1 MIGFSTGLAFAQ
13 SVDPTY
19 GEVATPP
26 QQALGAL
33 AIAIFFAI
41 QGHHAALGA
50 LAESLRMLPPGD
62 LSTRVPFE
70 SVSNVGIRLVAHGL
84 RIAAPVVATMF
95 LVQLGTA
102 FASRAAPRVHVF
114 SLTFAIAVCTGMLA
128 LFVATPSLAPALA
141 AEIQQLP
148 TLLREALGGL

>member
-1 MIGFSTGLAFAQ
+1 
-13 SVDPTY
+13 
-19 GEVATPP
+19 
-26 QQALGAL
+26 
-33 AIAIFFAI
+33 
-41 QGHHAALGA
+41 
-50 LAESLRMLPPGD
+50 
-62 LSTRVPFE
+62 
-70 SVSNVGIRLVAHGL
+70 
-84 RIAAPVVATMF
+84 MF

-102 FASRAAPRVHVF
+102 FASRAAPRVHVL